1 MIFWIWILYIAPLF
15 AEEETRPDLAEP
27 VRATRNETYV
37 VASLLYRNAE
47 DIRPRDHALYS
58 SFFALPDGPPPGAS
72 RASTITDL
80 EMLEKRGRGT
90 VIFSDMNF
98 TYYWSAPQA
107 QNREPSLQ
115 FGVNLIVCAMA
126 RQQAGPTLL

>member
-1 MIFWIWILYIAPLF
+1 
-15 AEEETRPDLAEP
+15 
-27 VRATRNETYV
+27 
-37 VASLLYRNAE
+37 
-47 DIRPRDHALYS
+47 
-58 SFFALPDGPPPGAS
+58 
-72 RASTITDL
+72 
-80 EMLEKRGRGT
+80 MLEKRGRGT

-126 RQQAGPTLL
+126 RQQAGPALL